1 MVSLLSSRNNEIA
14 LKCKGA
20 NMMNQ
25 NYVGL
30 NEIKREVLGYLD
42 EHPDAA
48 DSVEAIQQWW
58 LLQRVS
64 RYSRE
69 RIQEALDEMVKE
81 HLIECHQLNDGHE
94 VYKRV
99 IQSYSIN

>member
-1 MVSLLSSRNNEIA
+1 
-14 LKCKGA
+14 
-20 NMMNQ
+20 MNQ

-30 NEIKREVLGYLD
+30 SEIKAEVLGYLE
-42 EHPDAA
+42 EHPNAA

-69 RIQEALDEMVKE
+69 RIQKALDQLVED
-81 HLIECHQLNDGHE
+81 HLIERSRLSDGHE
-94 VYKRV
+94 VYKRTF
-99 IQSYSIN
+99 QSHSIN